1 MRLSNGRT
9 LHRANAL
16 NNSMKIYKKLSGL
29 MLVFITL
36 FVAST
41 IMAGFVSA
49 AGISIDAG
57 LTPAE
62 NRWIFRSQMR
72 FMQRNND
79 PTPALREM
87 KSYMLPVVV
96 AYGIR
101 SDLAIMIRQAL
112 RRNEIKMQGQSSSS
126 TGLIDILVL
135 AKYRLVRLNTPG
147 YTLGISPTLG
157 LEIPS
162 GADNFSSN
170 SWDLHL
176 GTFVSGRSRSWG
188 IDLNATYVWNGMAK
202 TGSADRNP
210 GDEFSIESALAYQFG
225 LGQNANFALA
235 PVIEFSYL
243 RISSDSKDGNTIAN
257 TGESILLLSPGIKV
271 TLSSIIL
278 ESLLQFPLWQ
288 NQLGQQT
295 ERAPS
300 FLVGIRIMN

>member
-1 MRLSNGRT
+1 
-9 LHRANAL
+9 L
-16 NNSMKIYKKLSGL
+16 NNLMKTHKKPSGL
-29 MLVFITL
+29 MLVLITL
-36 FVAST
+36 FAANT

-72 FMQRNND
+72 FMQRDSD
-79 PTPALREM
+79 PTPAQREM

-101 SDLAIMIRQAL
+101 SDLTIMIRQAL

-126 TGLIDILVL
+126 TGLIDLLVL
-135 AKYRLVRLNTPG
+135 AKYRLLRLNTPS

-157 LEIPS
+157 IEIPS
-162 GADNFSSN
+162 GADKFSSD

-188 IDLNATYVWNGMAK
+188 IDLNVTYVWNGMAK
-202 TGSADRNP
+202 TGSADRDP
-210 GDEFSIESALAYQFG
+210 GDEFSMESALAHQFG
-225 LGQNANFALA
+225 LGPKADFALA
-235 PVIEFSYL
+235 PVIEFSYVS
-243 RISSDSKDGNTIAN
+243 ISSDSKDGITITN
-257 TGESILLLSPGIKV
+257 TGESVLLLSPGIKV

>member
-1 MRLSNGRT
+1 MRPSNGQT

-16 NNSMKIYKKLSGL
+16 SNSMKTYKKLLRL
-29 MLVFITL
+29 MLVLIAL
-36 FVAST
+36 FAANT

-112 RRNEIKMQGQSSSS
+112 RRNEIKMQGLSSTN
-126 TGLIDILVL
+126 TGLIDILLL
-135 AKYRLVRLNTPG
+135 AKYRLLRVNTPG
-147 YTLGISPTLG
+147 YTIGISPTLG

-162 GADNFSSN
+162 GADNFTSN

-188 IDLNATYVWNGMAK
+188 IDLNLTYVWNGMAR
-202 TGSADRNP
+202 TSNADRDA
-210 GDEFSIESALAYQFG
+210 GDEFSMESALAYQFG

-243 RISSDSKDGNTIAN
+243 KLSSDSKDGNAIAN
-257 TGESILLLSPGIKV
+257 TGESVILLSPGLKV

-288 NQLGQQT
+288 NQLGLQT

-300 FLVGIRIMN
+300 FLIGIRIMN

>member
-1 MRLSNGRT
+1 MRPSNGQT

-16 NNSMKIYKKLSGL
+16 SNSMKTYKKLSGL
-29 MLVFITL
+29 ILVLIAL
-36 FVAST
+36 FAANT

-72 FMQRNND
+72 FMQRDND
-79 PTPALREM
+79 PTTAEREM

-112 RRNEIKMQGQSSSS
+112 RRNKIKMQGLSSTN
-126 TGLIDILVL
+126 TGLIDILLL
-135 AKYRLVRLNTPG
+135 AKYRLLRLNTPG
-147 YTLGISPTLG
+147 YTIGISPTLG

-162 GADNFSSN
+162 GADNFTSN

-188 IDLNATYVWNGMAK
+188 VDLNVTYVWNGMAK
-202 TGSADRNP
+202 TSSADRDA
-210 GDEFSIESALAYQFG
+210 GDEVSMESALAYQFG

-243 RISSDSKDGNTIAN
+243 KISSDSKYGNTIAN
-257 TGESILLLSPGIKV
+257 TGESVLLLSPGFKV

-288 NQLGQQT
+288 NQLGLQT

-300 FLVGIRIMN
+300 FLIGIRIMN